1 MSFSCASLSPGS
13 ASACFTGVMF
23 PPCRVTS
30 ASRAQAGAGSRV
42 SASVLLTPLGD
53 CALGGAAHRVAPG
66 QGQGPGAVEEG
77 QAVRAAG
84 QRGRGLVPGMGRAC
98 S

>member
-1 MSFSCASLSPGS
+1 MSFSCVSLSRGS

-23 PPCRVTS
+23 PPCWVTS

-42 SASVLLTPLGD
+42 SDAVLPTSLGD
-53 CALGGAAHRVAPG
+53 CTLAGAAQRVVPE

-77 QAVRAAG
+77 LAVGAAG
-84 QRGRGLVPGMGRAC
+84 QRGRCLVPGMGRAC